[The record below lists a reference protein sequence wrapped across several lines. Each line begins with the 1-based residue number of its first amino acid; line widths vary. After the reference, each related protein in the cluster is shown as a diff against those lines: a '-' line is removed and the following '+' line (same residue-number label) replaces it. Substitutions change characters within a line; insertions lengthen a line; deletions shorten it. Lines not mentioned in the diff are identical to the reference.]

1 MAGYRVKMGCG
12 FAAFLFL
19 AFLVLGSGSVFLFQ
33 APFWLL
39 FGWVFFLYDA
49 LGRIML
55 QWSMLLTFA
64 FCMGG
69 FMLGMHYF
77 GAWLHGTLTV
87 SRGARQ
93 AWSLRWTLSLAV
105 LVILLFAAGIA
116 CIDVFHQSAWMAT
129 SSEPLVGY
137 GWRRYDDISLDAKDL
152 KYRAVS
158 EQWSTTRLQAYAR
171 HILAFSEGKKHWVVA
186 TGADGEWNALITI
199 QGVPEGEQP
208 IGTVLK
214 IDTRFASEA
223 GLTELSLTDLLEYCA
238 KIEGSNLPN

>member
-12 FAAFLFL
+12 IAAFLFL
-19 AFLVLGSGSVFLFQ
+19 GFIVLVNGGVFLFQ
-33 APFWLL
+33 APFWLF
-39 FGWVFFLYDA
+39 FGWAFFLSDA
-49 LGRIML
+49 LGRITL
-55 QWSMLLTFA
+55 QWFALLTFA
-64 FCMGG
+64 LCMGG
-69 FMLGMHYF
+69 FMVGMHYF
-77 GAWLHGTLTV
+77 GAWLYGALTV
-87 SRGARQ
+87 ARGTRQ
-93 AWSLRWTLSLAV
+93 AWPMRWTISLAA
-105 LVILLFAAGIA
+105 LVVLLFAAGIA
-116 CIDVFHQSAWMAT
+116 CIGVFHQSVWMAT
-129 SSEPLVGY
+129 SSDPLVGY

-158 EQWSTTRLQAYAR
+158 ERWSTARLQAYTR
-171 HILAFSEGKKHWVVA
+171 NILATSEGKNHWVVA

-223 GLTELSLTDLLEYCA
+223 GLTELSLTALLEYCA